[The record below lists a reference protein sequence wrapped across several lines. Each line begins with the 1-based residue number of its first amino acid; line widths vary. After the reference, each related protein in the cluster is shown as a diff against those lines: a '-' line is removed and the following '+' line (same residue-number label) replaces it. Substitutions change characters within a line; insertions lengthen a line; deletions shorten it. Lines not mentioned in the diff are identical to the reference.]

1 MGATLNVTIDFS
13 NGSSFNPSLVLDD
26 PSTPLGTGVFGTSAS
41 QVIDVSQYVLQ
52 CEIRRAYNR
61 NADDFQG
68 GSAALR
74 LIDETGLF
82 NPDNPNGIL
91 YGKIL
96 PMRKI
101 RMIGEFNNVQYALA
115 SMYVQSW
122 KYQSPTGIDPAFI
135 DLNCVDGFQLLNLST
150 LGTFTGSVGQTC
162 SQRVSTLLDAASWPS
177 GMRDISTNSTT
188 ICQADPGTSGRSAL
202 SALLQISQTELGSF
216 YFDEFGFANFYTR
229 TDIVKAAGATPTQF
243 TDSGSGI
250 AYLAVNFDLSD
261 TGLVN
266 YASVTRSSG
275 SEQLAIDT
283 ASQEKYFQH
292 SKIRS
297 SLLMTTDA
305 DALNQAKS
313 IVASRKE
320 ISNSLRMESITIDAF
335 NTAAPTQVTAAL
347 SLDVFNPIQVTQT
360 LPGGAV
366 TTTLLIQGVS
376 MSITP
381 NSWLVSF
388 VTATPFAVGFVLDST
403 TQGKLNTS
411 PALLGY

>member
-13 NGSSFNPSLVLDD
+13 NGSAFNPSLVLDD
-26 PSTPLGTGVFGTSAS
+26 PGTPLGTGAFGTSAS
-41 QVIDVSQYVLQ
+41 QVIDVSQYVLR

-68 GSAALR
+68 GSAAVR

-82 NPDNPNGIL
+82 NPDNPSGIL

-101 RMIGEFNNVQYALA
+101 RMIGEFNGVQYALA
-115 SMYVQSW
+115 SMYIQSW

-135 DLNCVDGFQLLNLST
+135 DLNCVDGFQLLNLAT
-150 LGTFTGSVGQTC
+150 LGTFIGSAGQTC
-162 SQRVSTLLDAASWPS
+162 SERIVTLLNAASWPS

-188 ICQADPGTSGRSAL
+188 ICQADPGTAGRSAL
-202 SALLQISQTELGSF
+202 SACLQIAQTELGSF
-216 YFDEFGFANFYTR
+216 YFDEFGFANFYSR
-229 TDIVKAAGATPTQF
+229 TDIVKASGGTPTKFSDDGTQ
-243 TDSGSGI
+243 I
-250 AYLAVNFDLSD
+250 PYMAINFDLSD

-266 YASVTRSSG
+266 YASVTRSG
-275 SEQLAIDT
+275 GTEQIKSDSV
-283 ASQEKYFQH
+283 SQEKYFQH

-297 SLLMTTDA
+297 SLLMSTDA
-305 DALNQAKS
+305 DALNQAQS

-320 ISNSLRMESITIDAF
+320 ISNSIRMESITIDAS
-335 NTAAPTQVTAAL
+335 NSATPTQVVAAL

-360 LPGGAV
+360 LPGGAI

-388 VTATPFAVGFVLDST
+388 VTAVPFTVGFVLNST
-403 TQGKLNTS
+403 TQGKLGTS